1 MSVSYESIQERAPN
15 GVLSPEMAAQLLA
28 GMPGTGLEGE
38 TGAEPEPTA
47 ASPTAAPATD
57 TPADQPDAQGK
68 PEQNEQKTND
78 GGAPAAAAVNE
89 DELTDETAVVL
100 AKDGKHH
107 IPFARLQEARQGE
120 QSQRQRADALQAQL
134 EQSQQRLDEL
144 SRQAQQRA
152 DAGQS
157 ATRVD
162 NMAAAAQAA
171 VDQGVD
177 PEIFGDFS
185 EKALAQGIAKLV
197 NMRVGEVTAQM
208 RGELQQA
215 LQPVVQ
221 SQQMTAEQAHVA
233 AIKAAHPDVGSIVE
247 SKELQ
252 DWKQA
257 QPSYAQAAIDQVIAG
272 GSTQQVI
279 ELLDQFKASTGKTQ
293 AAAPVPARP
302 PMTAA
307 QVQAAAQKAIA
318 EKRKP
323 VVPNSLSD
331 IPGGTLTPQT
341 RDQAMK
347 EMEPLELMDAM
358 NGMTPEQISDWLN
371 RNV

>member
-1 MSVSYESIQERAPN
+1 
-15 GVLSPEMAAQLLA
+15 
-28 GMPGTGLEGE
+28 
-38 TGAEPEPTA
+38 
-47 ASPTAAPATD
+47 
-57 TPADQPDAQGK
+57 
-68 PEQNEQKTND
+68 
-78 GGAPAAAAVNE
+78 
-89 DELTDETAVVL
+89 
-100 AKDGKHH
+100 
-107 IPFARLQEARQGE
+107 
-120 QSQRQRADALQAQL
+120 
-134 EQSQQRLDEL
+134 
-144 SRQAQQRA
+144 
-152 DAGQS
+152 
-157 ATRVD
+157 
-162 NMAAAAQAA
+162 MAAAAQAA

-185 EKALAQGIAKLV
+185 EKALAQGITKLV

-302 PMTAA
+302 PMTA
-307 QVQAAAQKAIA
+307 
-318 EKRKP
+318 RSWP
-323 VVPNSLSD
+323 
-331 IPGGTLTPQT
+331 
-341 RDQAMK
+341 
-347 EMEPLELMDAM
+347 
-358 NGMTPEQISDWLN
+358 
-371 RNV
+371 

>member
-57 TPADQPDAQGK
+57 AQGE

-78 GGAPAAAAVNE
+78 GGAPAAVNE

-134 EQSQQRLDEL
+134 EQSQQKLDEL

-152 DAGQS
+152 DAGQD
-157 ATRVD
+157 ATRMD

-293 AAAPVPARP
+293 AAAPVPAGVAAGCAVAADDGRAGARGGDQSSASRRGFHCGKQGTPRLEASAAELRP
-302 PMTAA
+302 S
-307 QVQAAAQKAIA
+307 
-318 EKRKP
+318 RH
-323 VVPNSLSD
+323 
-331 IPGGTLTPQT
+331 
-341 RDQAMK
+341 
-347 EMEPLELMDAM
+347 
-358 NGMTPEQISDWLN
+358 
-371 RNV
+371 